1 MLGEKI
7 EEIRELENINQ
18 GLENEK
24 REIILL
30 N

>member
-1 MLGEKI
+1 MSLIIFGGI
-7 EEIRELENINQ
+7 DMINQ

-24 REIILL
+24 LIDGNL